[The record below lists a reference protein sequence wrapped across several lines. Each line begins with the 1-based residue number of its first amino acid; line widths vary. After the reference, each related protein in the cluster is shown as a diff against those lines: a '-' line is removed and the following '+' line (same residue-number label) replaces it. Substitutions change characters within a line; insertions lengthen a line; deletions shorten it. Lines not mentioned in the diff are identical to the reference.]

1 MMPETDESQPA
12 RKRARIIQSPESDT
26 DPATN
31 TRRSEVIPDQD
42 VDTDLD
48 ADAQEI
54 NRILT
59 ENLEDLADEEDSE
72 SDSSDI
78 EIVTENKSI
87 SQTPA
92 AEYFDDDDD
101 NDDDDDIEILTSEE
115 KKPQNLVQRK
125 QLSNFTC
132 SICYDEPEIVAVTPC
147 GHLYCSECVFRALC
161 SSVRATKYR
170 GECSICRKKVP
181 FKQVKYLEFKMQA
194 RQVK

>member
-1 MMPETDESQPA
+1 MPETDEPQPA

-26 DPATN
+26 ESATN
-31 TRRSEVIPDQD
+31 ARPSESEVIPNQD
-42 VDTDLD
+42 ADSDLD

-59 ENLEDLADEEDSE
+59 ENLEDLADQEDDE
-72 SDSSDI
+72 SSDI

-92 AEYFDDDDD
+92 AEYFDDDD